1 MGTLLNRRRYMGGG
15 STDEIIMTST
25 SNPELMAICYSQGWA
40 SHADYMT
47 KKEAEAV
54 SSFGNVFRSFT
65 GESLMELRYFTSV
78 ASVGSL
84 SFTNCSNLK
93 YVWFSVSTVNGW
105 NGAANTCIYTGCS
118 SLIAAR
124 YDNLTRIGATTQN
137 SSIQYAVVTSESVPI
152 TATRFIESKFYV
164 VDGLVDLYKEADIWK
179 NKTILSIHQLPTDY
193 PDCPWLDD
201 LRQKGLIGG
210 GVNP

>member
-1 MGTLLNRRRYMGGG
+1 MGGG

-25 SNPELMAICYSQGWA
+25 SNPELMAICYAQGWA
-40 SHADYMT
+40 SHSDYMT
-47 KKEAEAV
+47 KREAEAV
-54 SSFGNVFRSFT
+54 TSFGNVFKSFV

-78 ASVGSL
+78 TLVGTS

-93 YVWFSVSTVNGW
+93 YVWFSVSSVNGY

-124 YDNLTRIGATTQN
+124 YDNLTRIGATTYN
-137 SSIQYAVVTSESVPI
+137 SPIKYAVVTSESVPV
-152 TATRFIESKFYV
+152 ANSRFYESKFYV
-164 VDGLVDLYKEADIWK
+164 LDELVDLYKAAEYWK

-201 LRQKGLIGG
+201 LREKGLISTT
-210 GVNP
+210 